1 MNPVTYALGIAAAS
15 LTLVVVAEMLRRR
28 KLRERHAVWWVLA
41 GIVALAIAVFPGL
54 LTAASNLLGVEVPSN
69 LVFFASIAVLF
80 LVCIQHSAELTSVE
94 SRMRN
99 VAEHAA
105 LLELRV
111 HELEQ
116 RSSSGDAS

>member
-1 MNPVTYALGIAAAS
+1 MNPMTYAVGIVAAS

-41 GIVALAIAVFPGL
+41 GLVALVVAVFPGL
-54 LTAASNLLGVEVPSN
+54 LTAASQALGVEVPSN

-94 SRMRN
+94 DKMRN

-116 RSSSGDAS
+116 ALRDSDPS